1 MDVFFI
7 MTAYGENA
15 LWAAGEFLAEIQRIA
30 ATKKLEARLSTL
42 TASSSNDTLMK
53 VTHKP

>member
-1 MDVFFI
+1 M
-7 MTAYGENA
+7 MAYGENA
-15 LWAAGEFLAEIQRIA
+15 LWAAGEFLAEIQRMA

-42 TASSSNDTLMK
+42 TASSSSDTLMK